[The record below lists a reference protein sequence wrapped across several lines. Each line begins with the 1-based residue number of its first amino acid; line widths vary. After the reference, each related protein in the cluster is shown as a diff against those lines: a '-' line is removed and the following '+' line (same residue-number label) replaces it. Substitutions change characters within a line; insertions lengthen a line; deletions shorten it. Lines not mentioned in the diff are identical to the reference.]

1 MIFFEYFFSYI
12 KIRSLKQKGD
22 MQDMKIRELQRNIEE
37 ANRLAGDESSKHR
50 EAKEFIKS
58 MTEEVF

>member
-1 MIFFEYFFSYI
+1 M

-22 MQDMKIRELQRNIEE
+22 MQDIKIRELQKNIEE
-37 ANRLAGDESSKHR
+37 ANLLAGEESSKHR

-58 MTEEVF
+58 ITEEVFCFYILTS